1 MSMSDKNISRI
12 KFNELETQI
21 ACLAQSSIS
30 NDILKEVRSMLGIA
44 VQNCKPGDVIDAN
57 DMMSELNTLEA
68 KLSQIYL
75 KVQATEWLCVTICQS
90 VIAASDDECV
100 NKELQKKIG
109 VIKKSKKIMKET

>member
-12 KFNELETQI
+12 KFNALETQI

-30 NDILKEVRSMLGIA
+30 NDILKEVRSLLGIA
-44 VQNCKPGDVIDAN
+44 VQNFKPDVTDAN

-100 NKELQKKIG
+100 NKELQKQID